1 MKYKI
6 AAISTFIC
14 SVVLGFAFF
23 VSTFEYQQ
31 KRSTASLKNNYDLTC
46 LSGEELK
53 KAIVNR
59 IVSGIKS
66 TRKDGMLG
74 ISVGHFTY
82 SESDADKKTAC
93 ADNKDRSISSTF
105 AMIQKKMA
113 CEIYPKI
120 RLKFIADGESSSGNK
135 RQLDIETPCSV
146 STDLSHTEVTWIPW
160 KQLSLESP
168 FEGVAEYSKPSKV
181 TIKTTHISDK
191 WPDKWILDSIQMEGD
206 TGLVTVD
213 ANQIFDVAGR
223 KVIYEFN

>member
-1 MKYKI
+1 MKYRF

-14 SVVLGFAFF
+14 SIILGFVFF
-23 VSTFEYQQ
+23 VNTFEYQQ
-31 KRSTASLKNNYDLTC
+31 KRSTASLKSNYDLTC

-53 KAIVNR
+53 KAMANR

-66 TRKDGMLG
+66 ARKDGLLG

-93 ADNKDRSISSTF
+93 SENKDRSISSTF
-105 AMIQKKMA
+105 TMIQKKMA

-120 RLKFIADGESSSGNK
+120 HLKFIADGESSSGSK
-135 RQLDIETPCSV
+135 RQLEVETPCAV
-146 STDLSHTEVTWIPW
+146 STDLSRTEVTWIPW
-160 KQLSLESP
+160 KQLALESP
-168 FEGVAEYSKPSKV
+168 FEGVSEYTKPSKV

-206 TGLVTVD
+206 SGIVSVD
-213 ANQIFDVAGR
+213 SNQIQEIAGR